1 LQAIYGQNL
10 ANIKKNIIR
19 VEITYKT
26 KWMVGSMQYTLHVFS
41 IGKLSTIAKARLM
54 FRKKTSHSVYL
65 NNC

>member
-1 LQAIYGQNL
+1 MVKIWPIL
-10 ANIKKNIIR
+10 KKNIIR

-54 FRKKTSHSVYL
+54 FRKKKHPILFT
-65 NNC
+65 